1 MSRIA
6 VLGCGTMA
14 GAIVSGLLGA
24 GAEASQITATARSR
38 EHRDQI
44 SAEFGVAV
52 TEDNRAAVR
61 GAGVV
66 LLGVKPYATA
76 EVAAEVADAL
86 EPGAVV
92 VSIAAGVTIAAL
104 SRALEPSG
112 GRPVVRVMPNTPVK
126 VGRGTFIVSP
136 APGAS
141 DAGRAVKSLLAPL
154 GTVVEVP
161 ENLHDAATA
170 VSGSGPAYVFLVAEA
185 MVDAAVAM
193 GIPRPQATE
202 LTVSTLAGSA
212 ELMAATGDH
221 PAVLRAQVTSPGGTT
236 AAALDQLES
245 HGVRTAFARAL
256 EACRDRAAA
265 MGA

>member
-14 GAIVSGLLGA
+14 SAIVSGLLGA
-24 GAEASQITATARSR
+24 GTEASRITATARSQA
-38 EHRDQI
+38 HRDRLA
-44 SAEFGVAV
+44 AELGVQV

-76 EVAAEVADAL
+76 EVAAQVADAL
-86 EPGAVV
+86 EPDAVV
-92 VSIAAGVTIAAL
+92 VSIAAGVSIATLSAAL
-104 SRALEPSG
+104 EASG

-136 APGAS
+136 AP
-141 DAGRAVKSLLAPL
+141 DAYTAGQAVKKLLVAL

-161 ENLHDAATA
+161 EDLHDAATA

-185 MVDAAVAM
+185 MIDAAVAM
-193 GIPRPQATE
+193 GVPRPQATE
-202 LTVSTLAGSA
+202 LTVATLAGSA
-212 ELMAATGDH
+212 ELMTATGEH
-221 PAVLRAQVTSPGGTT
+221 PAVLRSEVTSPGGTT
-236 AAALDQLES
+236 AAAVDQLES

-256 EACRDRAAA
+256 EACRDKAAA